1 MPAYYDH
8 VTLDDDGQN
17 DDYRALK
24 LCKCH
29 EGLTRLSYIFR
40 CEICSKLT
48 IKTTKQRQLRRSGV
62 FIVYFEHILRLFP
75 VFILLTLNK

>member
-8 VTLDDDGQN
+8 VTFDDDGQN

-40 CEICSKLT
+40 CEICS
-48 IKTTKQRQLRRSGV
+48 S
-62 FIVYFEHILRLFP
+62 
-75 VFILLTLNK
+75 